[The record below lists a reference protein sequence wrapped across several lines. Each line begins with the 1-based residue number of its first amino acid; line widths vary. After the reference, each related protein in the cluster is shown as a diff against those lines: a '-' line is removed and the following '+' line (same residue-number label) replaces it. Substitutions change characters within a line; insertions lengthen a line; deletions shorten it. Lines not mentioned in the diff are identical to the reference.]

1 MILCSYQNMSTNLL
15 CYILFTFIYGCCV
28 WGLTSEENLSKIEI
42 LQKKCIRII
51 SFSDFGSHIN
61 QVFVTHNVLKFLE
74 IIKLNHL
81 QLLYNFLNDS
91 LPTDLKSL
99 FK

>member
-1 MILCSYQNMSTNLL
+1 M
-15 CYILFTFIYGCCV
+15 

-51 SFSDFGSHIN
+51 SFSDFRSYTN
-61 QVFVTHNVLKFLE
+61 QLFVTHVLKFQE
-74 IIKLNHL
+74 IIKLHHL

-91 LPTDLKSL
+91 LPTDLKLDNYLMSL
-99 FK
+99 C